1 MDMRTST
8 KILIVITIALFIPSA
23 VLSPYIFRAVVPTG
37 TGFMFQFDALAWV
50 GLALMVLSNIFGT
63 ILFFRF
69 LKTQRLSNMI
79 FFSLAPLTLF
89 YAFGLTYI
97 GGVKEMGGVTAQ
109 AVRATLNIATEEKSY
124 NNLLWAGLLTLV
136 YLVALFVIVLFA
148 CRPLSKVQKATEKL
162 GDGRMKFDNYKV
174 GGGKQFMEI
183 ENSLN
188 KINFN
193 FKAKENKIRQTNLEA
208 QKFIP
213 KQFFKFLGKS
223 SIEELELGNQVKKN
237 ATTLFCDLKSA
248 TNISR
253 SLSLEENFNYINSYL
268 KTVAPLIRKFD
279 GFIDKYLGDG
289 VLSVFSK
296 PQDAISCAHAILRA
310 IDVKNKS
317 QKELPSIDA
326 RISINTGEIIFGIVG
341 DEERKSPTIISD
353 VVNLA
358 SKMEEINIYIGT
370 KLLVAK
376 SALNELPQN
385 FEFDYRYTGALSLDD
400 GSQVPLFESLEYYPK
415 NKKEKLKKLKNRFEA
430 GVRAYNE
437 KNYAEA
443 KAAFEYVLHYVADDK
458 PSYIYFNRANDKLKD
473 AA

>member
-1 MDMRTST
+1 MRTST

-23 VLSPYIFRAVVPTG
+23 VLSPYLIRAIVPTG
-37 TGFMFQFDALAWV
+37 TGFVFQFDALAWV
-50 GLALMVLSNIFGT
+50 GLSFMVLSNIFFG

-79 FFSLAPLTLF
+79 FFSVAPLTLF

-97 GGVKEMGGVTAQ
+97 GGVKEMSGVTAQ

-136 YLVALFVIVLFA
+136 YLIALFVIVLFA

-162 GDGRMKFDNYKV
+162 GDGRMKFEDYKV

-188 KINFN
+188 KINYN
-193 FKAKENKIRQTNLEA
+193 YKEKENKIRQTNLEA

-223 SIEELELGNQVKKN
+223 SIAELELGNQVKKN

-248 TNISR
+248 TSISR

-289 VLSVFSK
+289 VLSVFPK
-296 PQDAISCAHAILRA
+296 PQDAIECAHAILRA

-370 KLLVAK
+370 KLLIAK

-385 FEFDYRYTGALSLDD
+385 FNFDFRYTGALSLDD

-415 NKKEKLKKLKNRFEA
+415 NKKEKLKKLRNRFEA

-437 KNYAEA
+437 KNYHEA
-443 KAAFEYVLHYVADDK
+443 KEAFEYVLHYVADDK
-458 PSYIYFNRANDKLKD
+458 PSYIYFNRSSDKLKE